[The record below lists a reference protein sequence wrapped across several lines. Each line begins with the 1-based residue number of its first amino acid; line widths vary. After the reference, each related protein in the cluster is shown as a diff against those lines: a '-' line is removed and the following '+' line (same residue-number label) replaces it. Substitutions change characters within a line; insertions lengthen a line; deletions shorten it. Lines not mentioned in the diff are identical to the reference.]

1 MPRRQPIK
9 PVHLLLAAVLS
20 AAASPAHADGEPNT
34 IAKAI
39 YAQVFASCQ
48 GTDAP
53 MYDLNAIA
61 KAYFEP
67 GLAQKLEASDEGTML
82 GFDVLIDGQDCK
94 VADVRTTTVSE
105 DAGKATVRVNF
116 TNFEEKRAV
125 DLVMTKIG
133 PAWKVDDVVYGHRD
147 FSLRKELK

>member
-1 MPRRQPIK
+1 
-9 PVHLLLAAVLS
+9 
-20 AAASPAHADGEPNT
+20 
-34 IAKAI
+34 
-39 YAQVFASCQ
+39 
-48 GTDAP
+48 
-53 MYDLNAIA
+53 
-61 KAYFEP
+61 
-67 GLAQKLEASDEGTML
+67 ML

-105 DAGKATVRVNF
+105 DAGKATVRVDF

-133 PAWKVDDVVYGHRD
+133 PAWKVDDVVYGHRE